1 MKSIAASGAVLSLLL
16 LNACAT
22 RPESVQAKPISQSK
36 YEGHAC
42 ADLREAFTDL
52 RADETRLSD
61 EMSSTANGQ
70 LGMNVLGGVLMATT
84 GIGFA
89 RTTNNQGHAH
99 ALAEVRGH
107 LVAIRDQA
115 NSTSCVLPEETAAAR

>member
-1 MKSIAASGAVLSLLL
+1 MKSIVTSSAVASLLL

-22 RPESVQAKPISQSK
+22 RPESVQAKLISQSR
-36 YEGHAC
+36 YEKHAC

-52 RADETRLSD
+52 RADETQLST

-89 RTTNNQGHAH
+89 RTSNNQGHAN

-115 NSTSCVLPEETAAAR
+115 KGTGCVLPEETTAAK